1 MKHTWTHPI
10 SSTSHSR
17 GRFDPNSEV
26 GNAIEKTCR
35 KPGAVGRVTPCAPRL
50 QPAGAN
56 FPRRRLPDPL
66 PIKTFLEFPRPN
78 FGVRVRQGMMVNAFA
93 SVVGH
98 LPKFFGACLVIK
110 TLDEWIVA
118 RGSHRFGVF
127 ASVSQSP

>member
-1 MKHTWTHPI
+1 
-10 SSTSHSR
+10 
-17 GRFDPNSEV
+17 V
-26 GNAIEKTCR
+26 GNEIERTCR
-35 KPGAVGRVTPCAPRL
+35 APGAVGRVTPCAPRL

-110 TLDEWIVA
+110 TLDE
-118 RGSHRFGVF
+118 
-127 ASVSQSP
+127 